1 MVLSEILSTSFLFS
15 IAIVIILVGGLFAY
29 FNHRLG
35 AQNHKISSMMGLVS
49 TMAEEMQYFRS
60 KLSGRVV
67 QEKEKEKEKEQ
78 CKMPDADL
86 IHIVPKF
93 MGGSKDELIEVSDG
107 EDDELSDDSEESD
120 DDLSEADL
128 SEASDSEADLS
139 EASEESDDDESD
151 SESESD
157 DEETHIKSINIDLA
171 NEIDLNIDDEIDT
184 EDAITISEDNTKTI
198 NLSEDISSFEITSKT
213 LENINDID
221 ISIKL
226 TNDYSEKDETNKV
239 DYKKMSLNKLR
250 EVVIEKALVVDASKL
265 KKNDILK
272 MLGAEQ

>member
-29 FNHRLG
+29 FNHRFS

-67 QEKEKEKEKEQ
+67 QEKEKEEESC

-86 IHIVPKF
+86 IHIVPQF
-93 MGGSKDELIEVSDG
+93 MGGSKEDLIEVSDE
-107 EDDELSDDSEESD
+107 EDSESD
-120 DDLSEADL
+120 DDSEDDDDL
-128 SEASDSEADLS
+128 SKE
-139 EASEESDDDESD
+139 

-157 DEETHIKSINIDLA
+157 DDDLSDSDEESDEESDDEEQESKVKSICIDLG
-171 NEIDLNIDDEIDT
+171 NEIDINIGDEIGD
-184 EDAITISEDNTKTI
+184 EDGITISEIGNTKTI

-226 TNDYSEKDETNKV
+226 TNDYSEKEKV
-239 DYKKMSLNKLR
+239 DYKKMSINKLR
-250 EVVIEKALVVDASKL
+250 DAVVEKGLVIDASKL

>member
-29 FNHRLG
+29 FNHRFS

-60 KLSGRVV
+60 KLSGRE
-67 QEKEKEKEKEQ
+67 QESC

-86 IHIVPKF
+86 IHIVPQF
-93 MGGSKDELIEVSDG
+93 MGGSKEDLIEVSDE
-107 EDDELSDDSEESD
+107 EDDSDEEEDDSDEEEEDSDEEEEDSDKED
-120 DDLSEADL
+120 DDSDEEDD
-128 SEASDSEADLS
+128 SDS
-139 EASEESDDDESD
+139 
-151 SESESD
+151 
-157 DEETHIKSINIDLA
+157 DEEEHEEEDNVKSICIDLGNEIDINIGDEIEDEIGQEDSINI
-171 NEIDLNIDDEIDT
+171 
-184 EDAITISEDNTKTI
+184 SNTKTI

-221 ISIKL
+221 IDISINL
-226 TNDYSEKDETNKV
+226 TDVNAEKDKV
-239 DYKKMSLNKLR
+239 DYKKMSINKLR
-250 EVVIEKALVVDASKL
+250 EIIVEKGLVVDASKL
-265 KKNDILK
+265 KKNDVLK

>member
-29 FNHRLG
+29 FNHRFS

-60 KLSGRVV
+60 KLSGRE
-67 QEKEKEKEKEQ
+67 QESC

-86 IHIVPKF
+86 IHIVPQF
-93 MGGSKDELIEVSDG
+93 MGGSKEDLIEVSDE
-107 EDDELSDDSEESD
+107 EDDSDEEEDDSDEEEEDSD
-120 DDLSEADL
+120 EDEDDSDKEED
-128 SEASDSEADLS
+128 SDEEDDSDS
-139 EASEESDDDESD
+139 
-151 SESESD
+151 
-157 DEETHIKSINIDLA
+157 DEEEHEEEDNVKSICIDLGNEIDINIGDEIEDEIGQEDSINI
-171 NEIDLNIDDEIDT
+171 
-184 EDAITISEDNTKTI
+184 SNTKTI

-221 ISIKL
+221 IDISINL
-226 TNDYSEKDETNKV
+226 TDVNAEKDKV
-239 DYKKMSLNKLR
+239 DYKKMSINKLR
-250 EVVIEKALVVDASKL
+250 EIIVEKGLVVDASKL
-265 KKNDILK
+265 KKNDVLK

>member
-29 FNHRLG
+29 FNHRFS

-60 KLSGRVV
+60 KLSGRE
-67 QEKEKEKEKEQ
+67 QESC

-86 IHIVPKF
+86 IHIVPQF
-93 MGGSKDELIEVSDG
+93 MGGSKEDLIEVSDE
-107 EDDELSDDSEESD
+107 EDDSDEEEDDSDEEEEDSDEEEDDSDKED
-120 DDLSEADL
+120 DDSDEEDD
-128 SEASDSEADLS
+128 SDS
-139 EASEESDDDESD
+139 
-151 SESESD
+151 
-157 DEETHIKSINIDLA
+157 DEEEHEEEDNVKSICIDLGNEIDINIGDEIEDEIGQEDSINI
-171 NEIDLNIDDEIDT
+171 
-184 EDAITISEDNTKTI
+184 SNTKTI

-221 ISIKL
+221 IDISINL
-226 TNDYSEKDETNKV
+226 TDVNAEKDKV
-239 DYKKMSLNKLR
+239 DYKKMSINKLR
-250 EVVIEKALVVDASKL
+250 EIIVEKGLVVDASKL
-265 KKNDILK
+265 KKNDVLK